1 MGLEMLFT
9 LKLQSILT
17 FNIYAYKKQ
26 NVSYWEISGIHAKV
40 ILSQRI
46 TSPKNPA
53 RESLIDT
60 IVRLIVN
67 VIISVSLN

>member
-1 MGLEMLFT
+1 MF
-9 LKLQSILT
+9 LT

-26 NVSYWEISGIHAKV
+26 NVSYWAISGIHAKV
-40 ILSQRI
+40 IPSKRI

-60 IVRLIVN
+60 IVILIVN